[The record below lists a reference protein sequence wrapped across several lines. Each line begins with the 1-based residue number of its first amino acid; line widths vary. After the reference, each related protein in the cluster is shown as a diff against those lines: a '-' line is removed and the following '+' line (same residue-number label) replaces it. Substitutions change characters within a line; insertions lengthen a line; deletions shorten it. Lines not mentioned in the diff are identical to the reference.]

1 MIQGRGR
8 GVERGELKFQNPLQ
22 TFISLR
28 ILSLEGYSP
37 SPHHPLQGR
46 PVGFRRNERYNW
58 KSGHLFDKKADH
70 LDVYISVNCFVV
82 I

>member
-37 SPHHPLQGR
+37 PPPTTLSKAVLWVFVETKGIIESQDIYLTK
-46 PVGFRRNERYNW
+46 RRIT
-58 KSGHLFDKKADH
+58 SM
-70 LDVYISVNCFVV
+70 CT
-82 I
+82 